1 MTVIKT
7 GCNWAA
13 NKIQSSDPE
22 PTFIGGATRTRH
34 RILKNFIKK
43 IYKTNFILLHN
54 FKYFKYLKS
63 GNVTEKNN
71 IGQKWKGWAHQAN
84 ETITQMWKNI
94 NILFYI

>member
-34 RILKNFIKK
+34 NIIEENKVTLFWQIYILGVLILKFVAEK
-43 IYKTNFILLHN
+43 IDHG
-54 FKYFKYLKS
+54 KS
-63 GNVTEKNN
+63 LENSN
-71 IGQKWKGWAHQAN
+71 
-84 ETITQMWKNI
+84 
-94 NILFYI
+94 L